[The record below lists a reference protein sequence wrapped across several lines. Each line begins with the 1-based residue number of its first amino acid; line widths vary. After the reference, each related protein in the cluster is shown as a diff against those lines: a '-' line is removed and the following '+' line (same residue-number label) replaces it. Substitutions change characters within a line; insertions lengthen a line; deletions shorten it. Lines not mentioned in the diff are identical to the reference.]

1 MAQHLPKES
10 TLTESTDLEDITD
23 LYRKLE
29 NVLIPLYYDS
39 RRDWIGVM
47 KNAIGKNA
55 YYFNTHR
62 MMRRYVT
69 EG

>member
-1 MAQHLPKES
+1 M
-10 TLTESTDLEDITD
+10 I
-23 LYRKLE
+23 R
-29 NVLIPLYYDS
+29 PLYYR
-39 RRDWIGVM
+39 RRDEWIEVM

-69 EG
+69 EAYL